1 MLRRIICIFLTI
13 VACSCSGRGKYNPW
27 NPNWNN
33 TSGGE
38 EVENPE
44 EVNKAKPRYLWVDAS
59 ANFKDY
65 ADSRENIAADL
76 KKACD
81 AGFTDIVVDV
91 RPSEGDVLFAS
102 SVAEPLTK
110 ASAWVG
116 GTYKWIERT
125 ADFDYLQAFIDAGH
139 ALGLKVHAAINT
151 FVGGYLCP
159 YSLGSAGMLFRNGS
173 RRDWATVVNRSDGLK
188 NTMDLLDS
196 GTEYGPKFLNP
207 ADSRVQNFILAML
220 GELAAYDVDGICL
233 DRCRFSDDG
242 LMADFSETTRALFE
256 AYRGSAVSNWP
267 SDIFSPGT
275 KSISSA
281 NALQKQW
288 LEFRV
293 KTIHDFVEK
302 AAAKVHSVNPDV
314 KFGVYV
320 GAWYSDYYPSGVN
333 WASPK
338 YDPAA
343 DGYFWASS
351 SYGKYGYADHLD
363 YLLLGAYA
371 GTDSIRGTTE
381 WTMQGFCT
389 LAGQK
394 LKGDVPYAGGPD
406 IGNPSGWPEGGR
418 GAEIQEAIDVC
429 MNNSDGFFCFDM
441 IHVKTYNYWDAFKAG
456 FDKFLK
462 Q

>member
-44 EVNKAKPRYLWVDAS
+44 EENKAKPRYLWVDAS

-159 YSLGSAGMLFRNGS
+159 YSLGSAGMLFRNSS

-207 ADSRVQNFILAML
+207 ADSRVQDFILAML

-275 KSISSA
+275 KSIGSA